1 MSMTL
6 NLEAA
11 EGLKLEEVAQAL
23 GLVAGSEVTNKG
35 SSLEAYFPNSN
46 VSVSVKNDLSDTSV
60 LTEELEGVDWKV
72 GVRIYFDIDS
82 SRSNAMDDVKEFV
95 HAFSRLTSVPFA
107 LSFEYETLYAKRD
120 ESGLVL
126 SSEF

>member
-11 EGLKLEEVAQAL
+11 EGLTLEDVAQAL
-23 GLVAGSEVTNKG
+23 DLIAGSEVTNKD

-46 VSVSVKNDLSDTSV
+46 VSVSVKNDLRHTSV

-95 HAFSRLTSVPFA
+95 LALSTLTSVPFA
-107 LSFEYETLYAKRD
+107 LSFEYETLYARRD
-120 ESGLVL
+120 ENGLVL